1 MRKEKGH
8 VPDNGIKKTIT
19 WGASWMLGRVLV
31 GQLVVVLGDWAIWKS
46 HNPQGKTKPN
56 CGNGKKE
63 KGQHKDYYPAWET
76 DERHKLNGTIHYVIS
91 YLFLLFSLSLFFIFL
106 YYVSTKHIYFSFF
119 FTYFHSPFIFIY
131 FISLLCIK
139 QSLNLRV
146 ELYTLW
152 EG

>member
-1 MRKEKGH
+1 MRKEKDH
-8 VPDNGIKKTIT
+8 VPDNGIQKIIT

-63 KGQHKDYYPAWET
+63 KGQPKDYYPAWET

-91 YLFLLFSLSLFFIFL
+91 YLFLLFSLSLFSFFYIMFQPNIFIF
-106 YYVSTKHIYFSFF
+106 HFF
-119 FTYFHSPFIFIY
+119 LPIFI
-131 FISLLCIK
+131 LLLFLSILFPSSVSNK
-139 QSLNLRV
+139 ALI
-146 ELYTLW
+146 
-152 EG
+152 